1 MKNGSI
7 PGTLDLVRGNTV
19 LGTVVVDAAA
29 CDFPWYAG
37 SFKPTKEFEAVRGLF
52 ERELAVLRANTNDER
67 WDEWEAMYDELAD
80 PGLRLQSPDGLYVA
94 DGLIIHVSGA
104 EAWWRQPPE

>member
-1 MKNGSI
+1 MKNGAI
-7 PGTLDLVRGNTV
+7 PGTLDLVRGDKI

-37 SFKPTKEFEAVRGLF
+37 SFKPTEDFEAVRELF
-52 ERELAVLRANTNDER
+52 EGELALLRANTDDKS
-67 WDEWEAMYDELAD
+67 WDEWEAMYDELSD
-80 PGLRLQSPDGLYVA
+80 PGLRLQSRDGGYVA